1 MRQMLKFSDKDLKL
15 VILEMLQKGTAL
27 KQKIKENKIEK
38 EKKKITGYSQQQ
50 NEGDRKKESLNFKTD
65 QLKSSNLKSKEQ
77 NK

>member
-27 KQKIKENKIEK
+27 KQKIKENKIHK